1 VTGRSDA
8 EEEVP
13 GWIRCTEHYLKP
25 MWTKDLTDFQNGR
38 DYKSVKERIPKDMRK
53 ILGLVRGFVIEL
65 FFKIFTV

>member
-1 VTGRSDA
+1 
-8 EEEVP
+8 
-13 GWIRCTEHYLKP
+13 